1 MPKLQ
6 FTTVIHAPLQRV
18 FDLTRCV
25 SLHKRHF
32 ESHGILPV
40 QGKYSGLLD
49 KRDHVTWKGKLGR
62 KVRQLALEVTDMQ
75 APDHFKMEYRKE
87 IFDTFTHD
95 VYLTGIDNGTI
106 LMDQVEFS
114 LPEKGFSPFFN
125 KRCAE
130 KWISDLL
137 KERNAL
143 CKEYAEGNNWHAI
156 LP

>member
-6 FTTVIHAPLQRV
+6 FTTLIHAPIQRV

-32 ESHGILPV
+32 EKHNIVPV
-40 QGKYSGLLD
+40 LGKYSGLLD
-49 KRDHVTWKGKLGR
+49 PRDHVSWKGKFGR
-62 KVRQLALEVTDMQ
+62 KVRQIAVEVTEMK
-75 APDHFKMEYRKE
+75 APGYFKMEFQKDL
-87 IFDTFTHD
+87 FDQFSHE
-95 VYLTGIDNGTI
+95 VYLTGIENGTI
-106 LMDQVEFS
+106 VMDHISYELPPKTFS
-114 LPEKGFSPFFN
+114 LN
-125 KRCAE
+125 LNNRCVK
-130 KWISDLL
+130 KWVTDLL

>member
-6 FTTVIHAPLQRV
+6 FTTVIHAPIQRV

-32 ESHGILPV
+32 EKHAIVPV

-49 KRDHVTWKGKLGR
+49 LRDHVTWRGKLGR
-62 KVRQLALEVTDMQ
+62 KVRQIAIEVTDLK
-75 APDHFKMEYRKE
+75 APEYLKMEFRKE
-87 IFDTFTHD
+87 LFDQFQHEA
-95 VYLTGIDNGTI
+95 YFKSIENGTI
-106 LMDQVEFS
+106 LIDQIEYE
-114 LPEKGFSPFFN
+114 LPAKAFTPFFN
-125 KRCAE
+125 KNCVG
-130 KWISDLL
+130 KMITDLL